1 MKKILALFIFALT
14 FPSITMAFPAITT
27 PSAATTNL
35 TVAVTSAGIANP
47 IILMDTSKGMISI
60 ELYPEK
66 APQSVA
72 NFLRYIEKDHF
83 KKTIFHRVIKNFMIQ
98 GGGFTESGS
107 RAETFPPITNEST
120 NGLSNER
127 GTISMARTNYPHTA
141 TRQFFINQR
150 DNTFLDA
157 QTNKWGYAVF
167 GKVIS
172 GMDVIDDIA
181 AVATTGANN
190 PVKMISINSISLKK
204 AQ

>member
-35 TVAVTSAGIANP
+35 TVAVTSASIANP

-60 ELYPEK
+60 ELYPK
-66 APQSVA
+66 QAPKSVA
-72 NFLRYIEKDHF
+72 NFLRYVNQDGF
-83 KKTIFHRVIKNFMIQ
+83 KKTIFHRVIQNFMIQ
-98 GGGFTESGS
+98 GGGFTTSGN
-107 RAETFPPITNEST
+107 RAATLPAIINEST
-120 NGLSNER
+120 NGLSNAR
-127 GTISMARTNYPHTA
+127 GTISMARTGNPHSA
-141 TRQFFINQR
+141 TRQFFINQK

-157 QTNKWGYAVF
+157 KGNKWGYAVF

-172 GMDVIDDIA
+172 GMPVVDDIA
-181 AVATTGANN
+181 AVATRADK
-190 PVKMISINSISLKK
+190 PVEMIIINSISLKK